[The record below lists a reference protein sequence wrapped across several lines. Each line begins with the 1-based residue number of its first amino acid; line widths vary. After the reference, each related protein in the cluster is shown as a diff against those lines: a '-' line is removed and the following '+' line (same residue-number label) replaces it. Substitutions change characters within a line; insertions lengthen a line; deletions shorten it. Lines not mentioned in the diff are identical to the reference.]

1 MTEVFSPM
9 TCANHPGVET
19 TLRCNRCEK
28 PICPKCAVLTPT
40 GYRCK
45 ECVRGQKK
53 KFETAEWY
61 DYVFGFMVAG
71 LLSLIGSLLI
81 SLVGNIGFI
90 GWFLVV
96 ISAPTAGAIIAETV
110 RRVIRRHRARSL
122 FITIIMAVVLG
133 ALPMVIIHIFSLNL
147 FGVLFQGIYLVLV
160 APAVYYRLSG
170 IQLFK

>member
-1 MTEVFSPM
+1 MTQPAAPT

-28 PICPKCAVLTPT
+28 PICPSCAVLTPT

-45 ECVRGQKK
+45 ECVHGQKK
-53 KFETAEWY
+53 KFDTAEWN
-61 DYVFGFMVAG
+61 DYVFGFIVAG

-81 SLVGNIGFI
+81 SLVGGIGFI

-96 ISAPTAGAIIAETV
+96 ISAPTAGAIIAEAV
-110 RRVIRRHRARSL
+110 RRVTHRHRARSL
-122 FITIIMAVVLG
+122 FLTIIIAVVLG
-133 ALPMVIIHIFSLNL
+133 ALPMVLIHVLSLNL
-147 FGVLFQGIYLVLV
+147 FGILFQGIYLVLV

>member
-1 MTEVFSPM
+1 MTQSTPPL
-9 TCANHPGVET
+9 TCANHPSVET

-45 ECVRGQKK
+45 ECVRGQQK
-53 KFETAEWY
+53 KFDTAEWN
-61 DYVFGFMVAG
+61 DFVFGFIVAG
-71 LLSLIGSLLI
+71 LLSLAGSLLI
-81 SLVGNIGFI
+81 SLVGGIGFI

-96 ISAPTAGAIIAETV
+96 ISAPTAGAIIAEAV
-110 RRVIRRHRARSL
+110 RRVIRRHRSKSL
-122 FITIIMAVVLG
+122 FTTIIIAVVLG
-133 ALPMVIIHIFSLNL
+133 ALPMVLIHILSLNL
-147 FGVLFQGIYLVLV
+147 FGILFQGIYLVLV

>member
-1 MTEVFSPM
+1 MTQPVTPL

-45 ECVRGQKK
+45 ECVRGQQK
-53 KFETAEWY
+53 KFDTAEWY
-61 DYVFGFMVAG
+61 DYVFGSITAG
-71 LLSLIGSLLI
+71 LLSLLGSLLI
-81 SLVGNIGFI
+81 SLVGGIGFI

-96 ISAPTAGAIIAETV
+96 ISAPTAGAIIAEAV
-110 RRVIRRHRARSL
+110 RWVIHRHRAKSL
-122 FITIIMAVVLG
+122 FITIILAVVLG
-133 ALPMVIIHIFSLNL
+133 ALPMVLIHVLRLNL
-147 FGVLFQGIYLVLV
+147 FGILFQGIYLVLV